1 MSRAAT
7 CRRGAGEGAKSPWWC
22 LNHRSIAVP
31 YNGVMRAHRL
41 KVSRGLCLL
50 AGVLALGCS
59 STREVEKDLK
69 LVDVSTGWYDMGLVN
84 GQNKLVPS
92 VTLQLQNV
100 SSEDISRV
108 QINAIFRRVGEEQ
121 AWGEHFVRAIG
132 SDGLAPGKVGPKLVF
147 RSTLGYTGTQSR
159 QQMLQNR
166 EFVDAKV
173 DVFGKHGSRTW
184 VKMGEFQVERALV
197 AAAPS
202 AGN

>member
-1 MSRAAT
+1 MLS
-7 CRRGAGEGAKSPWWC
+7 G
-22 LNHRSIAVP
+22 
-31 YNGVMRAHRL
+31 
-41 KVSRGLCLL
+41 RGLDARREPFPRAGVLGVVGVAYNAVMGARRRNLSVWACLL
-50 AGVLALGCS
+50 ACASVLGCS
-59 STREVEKDLK
+59 RTREVEKDLK
-69 LVDVSTGWYDMGLVN
+69 LVDVSTGWYDVGVVN

-100 SSEDISRV
+100 SDEDISRV

-184 VKMGEFQVERALV
+184 VKMGEFQVERSLV
-197 AAAPS
+197 TRQRGIES
-202 AGN
+202 RL